1 MASTTAPSIE
11 DWKCPVCLEMVCKPV
26 VGSCGHVF
34 CFWCEHKSM
43 DVFDKSA
50 CPTCRRPFNNLPA
63 VCDDLHAYLGRT
75 YPKEYAQ
82 RLREQYEEEKKDGNF
97 SPNDGQSELFGV
109 GWTLELCNKRDM
121 KTMRLISQGNGP
133 EVFDLLEKQEPETS
147 GDSDFKTRFTC
158 DFVKHDMGIHHHC
171 LWEPCVLT
179 CGHTVCKHC
188 ATSHLTFGAGS
199 TSVCPH
205 PECCMRIV
213 GDEMPD
219 VCKLMQTVIEASPLA
234 EEARSAAA
242 AREEAAT
249 RGEKPHRYT
258 FDPRMLQGSEDE
270 EEALE
275 VEYGSEDSEEEHEE
289 EEEEHEEEEEEEE
302 DALPGAVPEGIDPN
316 TIPRPDPD
324 TFVHVAVGCD
334 ACGVYPIRGRR
345 FRCVDCPERMG
356 FDLCG
361 ACHGMVQSRF
371 DHDERHNDF
380 IAGRFNQRHRPGH
393 RMKEVVPV
401 PDFFHILQQRHPD
414 LNPRQIL
421 DFLQEHTR
429 MDHEGNEDPIT
440 NAADNIVAEIL
451 DGIGAG
457 GDAGN
462 EVLEAMEEGGAG
474 GSVMEGGH
482 VEAVVRADADAEA
495 LLTRQLFE
503 DEEDDPIGGGVV
515 TRSRSSGARQS
526 GPDEA

>member
-147 GDSDFKTRFTC
+147 GDSDFKTRFVC
-158 DFVKHDMGIHHHC
+158 DFVKCDMGIHHHC

-258 FDPRMLQGSEDE
+258 FDPRSHASEDE

-275 VEYGSEDSEEEHEE
+275 VEYGSESTEE
-289 EEEEHEEEEEEEE
+289 EEEARRRGGRTRRRGRGGGRRFARRGPRGYRSEYHPEAGPRHLCARGRRMRRVRCVP
-302 DALPGAVPEGIDPN
+302 DPGSKVPLRRLPGA
-316 TIPRPDPD
+316 
-324 TFVHVAVGCD
+324 H
-334 ACGVYPIRGRR
+334 
-345 FRCVDCPERMG
+345 G
-356 FDLCG
+356 F
-361 ACHGMVQSRF
+361 
-371 DHDERHNDF
+371 
-380 IAGRFNQRHRPGH
+380 
-393 RMKEVVPV
+393 
-401 PDFFHILQQRHPD
+401 
-414 LNPRQIL
+414 
-421 DFLQEHTR
+421 
-429 MDHEGNEDPIT
+429 
-440 NAADNIVAEIL
+440 
-451 DGIGAG
+451 
-457 GDAGN
+457 
-462 EVLEAMEEGGAG
+462 
-474 GSVMEGGH
+474 
-482 VEAVVRADADAEA
+482 
-495 LLTRQLFE
+495 
-503 DEEDDPIGGGVV
+503 
-515 TRSRSSGARQS
+515 
-526 GPDEA
+526 